1 MKKILLASTSSLHEE
16 EYLQYLLPEI
26 TELFQGCK
34 HIIFIPFARPGGISH
49 VEYTAK
55 IKEAFK
61 DLPFEVTGL
70 EESNNP
76 QKTIM
81 EAEGIFTGGG
91 NTFLLVDK
99 LYRTGVMEVLKDRI
113 NEGVPYLGTSAGTN
127 IAGLTMQTTND
138 MPIVYPAGFRT
149 LGVVPFNINPH
160 YLDPDPGSKHKGE
173 TRETRIKEFH
183 SINTQPVIGL
193 REGSWIE
200 VSKNNITLRGKH
212 TARIF
217 KVDKQPYELNP
228 DSNLNDLN

>member
-1 MKKILLASTSSLHEE
+1 MKKILLASTSSLFGE
-16 EYLQYLLPEI
+16 EYLQYLLPEVE
-26 TELFQGCK
+26 ELFKACK
-34 HIIFIPFARPGGISH
+34 EVIFIPFARPGGITH
-49 VEYTAK
+49 ENYTAK
-55 IKEAFK
+55 IKAAFG
-61 DLPFEVTGL
+61 DLSFQIKGL
-70 EESNNP
+70 EETKDP
-76 QKTIM
+76 QKAIL

-99 LYRTGVMEVLKDRI
+99 LYRTGIMELMKERI
-113 NEGVPYLGTSAGTN
+113 NEGTPYLGTSAGTN

-149 LGVVPFNINPH
+149 LGLVPFNINPH
-160 YLDPDPGSKHKGE
+160 YLDPDPDSRHKGE

-183 SINTQPVIGL
+183 SINTQPVVGL

-200 VSKNNITLRGKH
+200 VSENNITLRGNY

-217 KVDKQPYELNP
+217 KVDQEPYELQP